1 MTKHKNIRHTAVGF
15 VLSVFLFSLIMVFSI
30 TNAHA
35 QCADED
41 RAAIHAINKNAM
53 EQYQNMDFGE
63 ARSLLQSAFK
73 KAEETECTLDWIH
86 AKTLINLGIL
96 LAGGE
101 ENFPLARK
109 FFIEA
114 LRVRPEAP
122 LDREVATPAL
132 TKIYNWAR
140 KRLRIREEPAPWPE
154 IEVPVFEDE
163 IPDVSTPSIPLE
175 HSPVDQAPQGMPIEI
190 TCRISD
196 EVRPQ
201 EVHLFYRPFKE
212 SGFQTVRMEKTDTP
226 YTWRGF
232 IPGEAVWG
240 ASIQYYIRATP
251 ESENVLASSGSMISP
266 HIIEV
271 VAEGGLSDRENP
283 LLKKTEALR
292 KERKKRFQL
301 RFGPAFGVGLARG
314 TMEVM
319 DEQGTVA
326 VRTGLP
332 YDRIDNPGLAPGS
345 LGGTLEFGYR
355 ITPKLLLG
363 LQGRLGYIK
372 MFTKNVPGAAFADF
386 AALLRV
392 RYDIMDFASNW
403 LGLYAGGGLGYA
415 QIRHAVPLNHE
426 NEDFTDTTLSMGVTP
441 TVFTGLRIGREKIV
455 SGYLEIA
462 FLTTIWNDADLFT
475 FHMDFTL
482 GVCFSF

>member
-1 MTKHKNIRHTAVGF
+1 MIEQKKIRGSSPYMPFCACILLSFVFFSESTAY
-15 VLSVFLFSLIMVFSI
+15 
-30 TNAHA
+30 A

-41 RAAIHAINKNAM
+41 RATIHEINKKAM
-53 EQYQNMDFGE
+53 EQYQNMDFKE
-63 ARSLLQSAFK
+63 ARKLLESAFR
-73 KAEETECTLDWIH
+73 KAEATECTLDWIH
-86 AKTLINLGIL
+86 AKTLMNLGVL

-101 ENFPLARK
+101 GNIPLARK

-122 LDREVATPAL
+122 LDREFATPVL
-132 TKIYNWAR
+132 TKIYKRAR

-154 IEVPVFEDE
+154 IQEFIVEHTPE
-163 IPDVSTPSIPLE
+163 DVSTPSIPLE
-175 HSPVDQAPQGMPIEI
+175 HTPVDQAPQGIPVEI
-190 TCRISD
+190 TCRVSD
-196 EVRPQ
+196 EVRPR
-201 EVHLFYRPFKE
+201 EVLLFYRPFKE
-212 SGFQTVRMEKTDTP
+212 SGFQTVRMEKTETP
-226 YTWRGF
+226 YTWKGY
-232 IPGEAVWG
+232 IPGKAVWG
-240 ASIQYYIRATP
+240 ASIQYFVRATP
-251 ESENVLASSGSMISP
+251 ESDNVLASSGSMISP

-271 VAEGGLSDRENP
+271 ISEGGLSDRENP
-283 LLKKTEALR
+283 LLKKELTPSKKR
-292 KERKKRFQL
+292 KNRFQL
-301 RFGPAFGVGLARG
+301 RFGPSFGTGLARG

-355 ITPKLLLG
+355 IMPKLILS
-363 LQGRLGYIK
+363 LQGRFGYIK
-372 MFTKNVPGAAFADF
+372 MFTKNVPGAALADF

-403 LGLYAGGGLGYA
+403 LGLYAGGGLGFA

-426 NEDFTDTTLSMGVTP
+426 DEDFTDTTLSMGVTP
-441 TVFTGLRIGREKIV
+441 TVFTGLRIGREKTV

-475 FHMDFTL
+475 FHMDFSL